1 MSKLL
6 TNVGICFFGVALLSG
21 CAKVGDLQYLVGESQ
36 TTEDGTEELDYYLDQ
51 ATKIDYP
58 SVYQSSPEEVTLS
71 HEPRTIM
78 DPSKDEIRDMSLEE
92 CIRTALLNSTIIRAK
107 SSFNSPG
114 NSILSNPDRTPS
126 IYDPSIQSSGVLFGS
141 RGVEAALSA
150 FDTSF
155 TTQMT
160 WGRNETVQN
169 NPAGNNLPGGSIFI
183 GETGNFSSTLSKNF
197 AYGGSLELGHQVNY
211 LGSNSPSLFASSYSG
226 HVSARYRHPLLAGSG
241 TEFTRIAGPIS
252 ASFGGLTGVTQGV
265 LIARINQDIS
275 LADFESNLTNLVKDV
290 EDSYWELYLQYRI
303 YDTNVAARNSALR
316 TWRDSKRKLEIG
328 GVRGFS
334 VEDEAQ
340 ARDQYFNTKATTQ
353 QNLSLLYKNESALRR
368 LIGLSVNDGSIIR
381 PSDEPLTARI
391 DPEWASSVAEALTNR
406 VELRRHKWN
415 IKSLEL
421 QLGAAKNLVRP
432 RLDFVGSYTVN
443 GFGDELIN
451 QSSTPFSSMYGNM
464 TDTTHTGWNAGFVL
478 NVPLGLRQAQA
489 QVTNIE
495 LRLAKAR
502 DVLAAQELEIAHE
515 LGHAFQQLAEKYV
528 TAQTNFNRRRA
539 AQDRADLVEKKY
551 KVGTQTLDLYL
562 RSLSSL
568 ADAEVAY
575 YQAIVEYNQAIINL
589 QYRTGTLLPYNQV
602 FMSEGEWDPEAYA
615 DALRRARSRT
625 HGLDASS
632 LLHPEPTEFVEFDAH
647 WADGAYHENAETLHA
662 DPEVAEPLP
671 EPAVATGP
679 TTGDVPPPAPAVSL
693 PTDSPAPPESTPE
706 PDQLPVPDAPARRLA
721 PPVDEE
727 KPLPIVPPGRASARK
742 ASPASGSAAPATSL
756 SGSSAPSSGPALQ
769 PASLQ
774 QTPAPALRSG
784 LPAELNWEPERLPSL
799 EALTRERPQG
809 WAPTRKKHG
818 KGTLEGQ
825 SGTRSSQAKA
835 AAEKD
840 PSGST
845 TRISFQSPVKPQA
858 GTTSV
863 TR

>member
-421 QLGAAKNLVRP
+421 QLLAASSLVRP
-432 RLDFVGSYTVN
+432 RLDFVAGYQVN
-443 GFGDELIN
+443 GFGDKLIDHDDSRMFN
-451 QSSTPFSSMYGNM
+451 SFYDTV
-464 TDTTHTGWNAGFVL
+464 TDNDQTGWSTGFIL
-478 NVPLGLRQAQA
+478 EMPIGLRSAKA
-489 QVTNIE
+489 QVQNIE

-502 DVLAAQELEIAHE
+502 DVLSAQELEIAHE
-515 LGHAFQQLAEKYV
+515 VGNAFQELAEKYL
-528 TAQTNFNRRRA
+528 TAQTYYNRREA
-539 AQDRADLVEKKY
+539 AKDRAELFEKKFR
-551 KVGTQTLDLYL
+551 VGTQTLDLLL
-562 RSLSSL
+562 RAQSSL

-575 YQAIVEYNQAIINL
+575 FRSLVEYSQSIANL
-589 QYRTGTLLPYNQV
+589 HYRQGTLLPFNNV
-602 FMSEGEWDPEAYA
+602 FMAEGEWDPEAYYQA
-615 DALRRARSRT
+615 YRRAKSRT
-625 HGLDASS
+625 YAFDASNRKTT
-632 LLHPEPTEFVEFDAH
+632 EPPEFVEASFEMSS
-647 WADGAYHENAETLHA
+647 DGENFH
-662 DPEVAEPLP
+662 AEPLP
-671 EPAVATGP
+671 ESRPMTTESAFDPPAVEIEKPSA
-679 TTGDVPPPAPAVSL
+679 S
-693 PTDSPAPPESTPE
+693 DSSAAETPPETTPDGSAAFSNDGLNGLRSIPE
-706 PDQLPVPDAPARRLA
+706 PSPLNLLA
-721 PPVDEE
+721 PPTAPA
-727 KPLPIVPPGRASARK
+727 KPRTVRPNTAKSIKPDRNSAQSTPSRNTSPGQPAGGNKLAARTPIRHTMA
-742 ASPASGSAAPATSL
+742 PASRATLRSQPTAPSTVSSASTIDPVSASETAAPDADGFLPPIRVSTS
-756 SGSSAPSSGPALQ
+756 G
-769 PASLQ
+769 
-774 QTPAPALRSG
+774 
-784 LPAELNWEPERLPSL
+784 
-799 EALTRERPQG
+799 
-809 WAPTRKKHG
+809 
-818 KGTLEGQ
+818 
-825 SGTRSSQAKA
+825 
-835 AAEKD
+835 
-840 PSGST
+840 
-845 TRISFQSPVKPQA
+845 
-858 GTTSV
+858 V
-863 TR
+863 TRVRAK

>member
-6 TNVGICFFGVALLSG
+6 KNVVICFLGVALLGG
-21 CAKVGDLQYLVGESQ
+21 CARMGDLQYLIGESRVSP
-36 TTEDGTEELDYYLDQ
+36 EDGTEEVDYYLDQ

-78 DPSKDEIRDMSLEE
+78 DLNKDEIRDMSLEE

-114 NSILSNPDRTPS
+114 NSILSSPDRTPS

-353 QNLSLLYKNESALRR
+353 QNLSLLYKSEAALRR
-368 LIGLSVNDGSIIR
+368 LIGLPVNDGAIIR

-391 DPEWASSVAEALTNR
+391 DPEWASSLAEALTNR
-406 VELRRHKWN
+406 VELRRHKWS

-421 QLGAAKNLVRP
+421 QLLAANSLVRP
-432 RLDFVGSYTVN
+432 RLDFVAGYQVN
-443 GFGDELIN
+443 GFGDKLIDHDSDQRFN
-451 QSSTPFSSMYGNM
+451 SFYDTV
-464 TDTTHTGWNAGFVL
+464 TDNEQTGWSTGFL
-478 NVPLGLRQAQA
+478 LEMPIGLRSAKA
-489 QVTNIE
+489 QVQNIE
-495 LRLAKAR
+495 IRLAKAR
-502 DVLAAQELEIAHE
+502 DVLSAQELEIAHE
-515 LGHAFQQLAEKYV
+515 VGNAFQELAEKYL
-528 TAQTNFNRRRA
+528 TAQTYYNRREA
-539 AQDRADLVEKKY
+539 AKDRAELFEKKF
-551 KVGTQTLDLYL
+551 KVGTQTLDLLL
-562 RSLSSL
+562 RAQSSL

-575 YQAIVEYNQAIINL
+575 FRALVAYSQAIANL
-589 QYRTGTLLPYNQV
+589 HYRQGTLLPFNNV
-602 FMSEGEWDPEAYA
+602 FMAEGEWDPEAYYQA
-615 DALRRARSRT
+615 YRRAKSRT
-625 HGLDASS
+625 YAFDASNRKTTS
-632 LLHPEPTEFVEFDAH
+632 PSEFVEASF
-647 WADGAYHENAETLHA
+647 ETSSDDEYFH
-662 DPEVAEPLP
+662 AEPLP
-671 EPAVATGP
+671 ESRPM
-679 TTGDVPPPAPAVSL
+679 TT
-693 PTDSPAPPESTPE
+693 ES
-706 PDQLPVPDAPARRLA
+706 ALA
-721 PPVDEE
+721 PPQTEDEPAAE
-727 KPLPIVPPGRASARK
+727 VAPDAGEDFVNEGLNSLRKVPEPSPLNLLVPP
-742 ASPASGSAAPATSL
+742 AAPGKARTVKPNTAKSIKADRHSAQSSPSEPTPLSNSPGSKELAARNPIRHTMAPVSRATLRRSPTAPSTMSTVSTIDPVSATSSATPDPDGFL
-756 SGSSAPSSGPALQ
+756 PPIRVSNSG
-769 PASLQ
+769 
-774 QTPAPALRSG
+774 
-784 LPAELNWEPERLPSL
+784 
-799 EALTRERPQG
+799 
-809 WAPTRKKHG
+809 
-818 KGTLEGQ
+818 
-825 SGTRSSQAKA
+825 
-835 AAEKD
+835 
-840 PSGST
+840 
-845 TRISFQSPVKPQA
+845 
-858 GTTSV
+858 V
-863 TR
+863 TRVRAK

>member
-6 TNVGICFFGVALLSG
+6 KNVVICFLGVALLGG
-21 CAKVGDLQYLVGESQ
+21 CARMGDLQYLIGESRVSP
-36 TTEDGTEELDYYLDQ
+36 EDGTEEVDYYLDQ

-78 DPSKDEIRDMSLEE
+78 DLNKDEIRDMSLEE

-114 NSILSNPDRTPS
+114 NSILSSPDRTPS

-160 WGRNETVQN
+160 WGRNENVQN
-169 NPAGNNLPGGSIFI
+169 NPAGNNLPGGSIFV
-183 GETGNFSSTLSKNF
+183 GETGNFTSTLSKNF

-211 LGSNSPSLFASSYSG
+211 LGSNAPSLFASSYSG
-226 HVSARYRHPLLAGSG
+226 NVSARYRHPLLAGSG

-353 QNLSLLYKNESALRR
+353 QNLSLLYKSEAALRR
-368 LIGLSVNDGSIIR
+368 LIGLPVNDGAIIR

-421 QLGAAKNLVRP
+421 QLLAANSLVRP
-432 RLDFVGSYTVN
+432 RLDFVAGYQVN
-443 GFGDELIN
+443 GFGDKLIDHDSDQRFN
-451 QSSTPFSSMYGNM
+451 SFYDTV
-464 TDTTHTGWNAGFVL
+464 TDNEQTGWSTGFL
-478 NVPLGLRQAQA
+478 LEMPIGLRSAKA
-489 QVTNIE
+489 QVQNIE
-495 LRLAKAR
+495 IRLAKAR
-502 DVLAAQELEIAHE
+502 DVLSAQELEIAHE
-515 LGHAFQQLAEKYV
+515 VGNAFQELAEKYL
-528 TAQTNFNRRRA
+528 TAQTYYNRREA
-539 AQDRADLVEKKY
+539 AKDRAELFEKKF
-551 KVGTQTLDLYL
+551 KVGTQTLDLLL
-562 RSLSSL
+562 RAQSSL

-575 YQAIVEYNQAIINL
+575 FRALVAYSQAIANL
-589 QYRTGTLLPYNQV
+589 HYRQGTLLPFNNV
-602 FMSEGEWDPEAYA
+602 FMAEGEWDPEAYYQA
-615 DALRRARSRT
+615 YRRAKSRT
-625 HGLDASS
+625 YAFDASNRKTTS
-632 LLHPEPTEFVEFDAH
+632 PSEFVEASF
-647 WADGAYHENAETLHA
+647 ETSSDDEYFH
-662 DPEVAEPLP
+662 AEPLP
-671 EPAVATGP
+671 ESRPM
-679 TTGDVPPPAPAVSL
+679 TT
-693 PTDSPAPPESTPE
+693 ES
-706 PDQLPVPDAPARRLA
+706 ALA
-721 PPVDEE
+721 PPQTEDEPAAE
-727 KPLPIVPPGRASARK
+727 VAPDAGEDFVNEGLNSLRKVPEPSPLNLLVPP
-742 ASPASGSAAPATSL
+742 AAPGKARTVKPNTAKSIKADRHSAQSSPSEPTPLSNSPGSKELAARNPIRHTMAPVSRATLRRSPTAPSTMSTVSTIDPVSATSSATPDPDGFL
-756 SGSSAPSSGPALQ
+756 PPIRVSNSG
-769 PASLQ
+769 
-774 QTPAPALRSG
+774 
-784 LPAELNWEPERLPSL
+784 
-799 EALTRERPQG
+799 
-809 WAPTRKKHG
+809 
-818 KGTLEGQ
+818 
-825 SGTRSSQAKA
+825 
-835 AAEKD
+835 
-840 PSGST
+840 
-845 TRISFQSPVKPQA
+845 
-858 GTTSV
+858 V
-863 TR
+863 TRVRAK

>member
-6 TNVGICFFGVALLSG
+6 KNVVICFLGVALLGG
-21 CAKVGDLQYLVGESQ
+21 CARMGDLQYLIGESRVSP
-36 TTEDGTEELDYYLDQ
+36 EDGTEEVDYYLDQ

-78 DPSKDEIRDMSLEE
+78 DLNKDEIRDMSLEE

-114 NSILSNPDRTPS
+114 NSILSSPDRTPS

-160 WGRNETVQN
+160 WGRNENVQN
-169 NPAGNNLPGGSIFI
+169 NPAGNNLPGGSIFV
-183 GETGNFSSTLSKNF
+183 GETGNFTSTLSKNF

-211 LGSNSPSLFASSYSG
+211 LGSDAPSLFASSYSG
-226 HVSARYRHPLLAGSG
+226 NVSARYRHPLLAGSG

-353 QNLSLLYKNESALRR
+353 QNLSLLYKSEAALRR
-368 LIGLSVNDGSIIR
+368 LIGLPVNDGAIIR

-421 QLGAAKNLVRP
+421 QLLAANSLVRP
-432 RLDFVGSYTVN
+432 RLDFVAGYQVN
-443 GFGDELIN
+443 GFGDKLIDHDSDQRFN
-451 QSSTPFSSMYGNM
+451 SFYDTV
-464 TDTTHTGWNAGFVL
+464 TDNEQTGWSTGFL
-478 NVPLGLRQAQA
+478 LEMPIGLRSAKA
-489 QVTNIE
+489 QVQNIE
-495 LRLAKAR
+495 IRLAKAR
-502 DVLAAQELEIAHE
+502 DVLSAQELEIAHE
-515 LGHAFQQLAEKYV
+515 VGNAFQELAEKYL
-528 TAQTNFNRRRA
+528 TAQTYYNRREA
-539 AQDRADLVEKKY
+539 AKDRAELFEKKF
-551 KVGTQTLDLYL
+551 KVGTQTLDLLL
-562 RSLSSL
+562 RAQSSL

-575 YQAIVEYNQAIINL
+575 FRALVAYSQAIANL
-589 QYRTGTLLPYNQV
+589 HYRQGTLLPFNNV
-602 FMSEGEWDPEAYA
+602 FMAEGEWDPEAYYQA
-615 DALRRARSRT
+615 YRRAKSRT
-625 HGLDASS
+625 YAFDASNRKTTS
-632 LLHPEPTEFVEFDAH
+632 PSEFVEASF
-647 WADGAYHENAETLHA
+647 ETSSDDEYFH
-662 DPEVAEPLP
+662 AEPLP
-671 EPAVATGP
+671 ESRPM
-679 TTGDVPPPAPAVSL
+679 TT
-693 PTDSPAPPESTPE
+693 ES
-706 PDQLPVPDAPARRLA
+706 ALA
-721 PPVDEE
+721 PPQTEDEPAAE
-727 KPLPIVPPGRASARK
+727 VAPDAGEDFVNEGLNSLRKVPEPSPLNLLVPP
-742 ASPASGSAAPATSL
+742 AAPGKARTVKPNTAKSIKADRHSAQSSPSEPTPLSNSPGSKELAARNPIRHTMAPVSRATLRRSPTAPSTMSTVSTIDPVSATSSATPDPDGFL
-756 SGSSAPSSGPALQ
+756 PPIRVSNSG
-769 PASLQ
+769 
-774 QTPAPALRSG
+774 
-784 LPAELNWEPERLPSL
+784 
-799 EALTRERPQG
+799 
-809 WAPTRKKHG
+809 
-818 KGTLEGQ
+818 
-825 SGTRSSQAKA
+825 
-835 AAEKD
+835 
-840 PSGST
+840 
-845 TRISFQSPVKPQA
+845 
-858 GTTSV
+858 V
-863 TR
+863 TRVRAK